1 MRSNGF
7 PGGVLALAM
16 IGLGARVGAL
26 EPSSAGAVPGPNAYY
41 VSPSGDDTASG
52 LTKKTP
58 WRTLSRVA
66 QQRFIAG
73 DRLLLEGGVV
83 HPGSIA
89 LDPSNSAG
97 DLEIGSYG
105 GKRAIIDAGNH
116 SGIVIKNLSDIRIS
130 DLVIRGDGGTTTNDD
145 LLTRKNG
152 ILIFSQVDAPPAETI
167 RYSNFSI
174 KDVEVHDF
182 EGTGVEIYSFSG
194 TALRKVRVS
203 QVVVHDNA
211 REGISV
217 GADDI
222 WSRPNE
228 DIYIGHSLAY
238 HNHGTPGLSH
248 HTGSGIVIGGVTG
261 GMIEHSEQYENGDL
275 SDPSWTGGPV
285 GIWAWDSDHVT
296 IQFNK
301 SHHMGTGNWDGGGY
315 DFDIITS
322 NSVMQYNVSWENQG
336 YGYQLY
342 EGGWGL
348 HFGNTVRCNV
358 SLSDAKG
365 PPAGVGAMVSAFGV
379 VDTSFDHNLV
389 YVEDGRSDRTI
400 FQVGAWYGDN
410 LRFHDNLVFAG
421 PNVRPFLLD
430 PNCWGARCSG
440 TNLQMFGNIY
450 RFANTPLPFWWDETQ
465 YVSIADWQA
474 ATGLDLDSQFII
486 GPFELPTGLEQL
498 KTQPLTREMFEQI
511 IPGCGDSLHSRPK

>member
-1 MRSNGF
+1 MQSKVF
-7 PGGVLALAM
+7 PSGVFALAM
-16 IGLGARVGAL
+16 IGFGALVGAFV
-26 EPSSAGAVPGPNAYY
+26 PNSASAVQSANTYY

-52 LTKKTP
+52 LAKKTP

-66 QQRFIAG
+66 QHHFIAG

-83 HPGSIA
+83 HPGA
-89 LDPSNSAG
+89 LTLDPSNSAG
-97 DLEIGSYG
+97 NFEIGSYG

-116 SGIVIKNLSDIRIS
+116 SGLVIKNLSDIKIS
-130 DLVIRGDGGTTTNDD
+130 DLVIRGDGGTTDNDD
-145 LLTRKNG
+145 LLAMKNG
-152 ILIFSQVDAPPAETI
+152 ILIFSQSDTPPVETT

-174 KDVEVHDF
+174 NDVEVYNF

-194 TALRKVRVS
+194 TALRKVRVTN
-203 QVVVHDNA
+203 VVVHDVA

-238 HNHGTPGLSH
+238 HNHGTPGLWH

-261 GMIEHSEQYENGDL
+261 GTIEYSEQYENGDS
-275 SDPSWTGGPV
+275 SDASYTGGPV
-285 GIWAWDSDHVT
+285 GIWAWASDHVT

-322 NSVMQYNVSWENQG
+322 NSVMQYNVSWDNQG

-348 HFGNTVRCNV
+348 HSNNTVSCNV
-358 SLSDAKG
+358 SISDVKG
-365 PPAGVGAMVSAFGV
+365 PPTGQGAFVGAFGLMNE
-379 VDTSFDHNLV
+379 SFDHNLA
-389 YVEDGRSDRTI
+389 YVENGGSDEKI
-400 FQVGAWYGDN
+400 FQLSAWYGDN
-410 LRFHDNLVFAG
+410 VRFNDNLIFAG
-421 PNVRPFLLD
+421 PDTSPFFLD
-430 PNCWGARCSG
+430 PNCWGGHCSG
-440 TNLQMFGNIY
+440 TNLQMSGNTY
-450 RFANTPLPFWWDETQ
+450 RFANDPLPFSWDETQ
-465 YVSIADWQA
+465 YNSIAAWRA

-486 GPFELPTGLEQL
+486 GPFALPTKLEKL
-498 KTQPLTREMFEQI
+498 KSQPLTREKFGQL
-511 IPGCGDSLHSRPK
+511 IPGCGNGGH